1 VKACNFKEGKLSA
14 VSSLQHILETPRLI
28 VRQYTMN
35 DADDFFALNGDQ
47 EVMRYIRPSK
57 TRKECDAF
65 LAQNINFY
73 NTHSHLGRWAA
84 YEKTTKGFIGS
95 FAIIPIDEETN
106 NVQIGYALMRSVW
119 GKGFATELV
128 QYGKVFFFKMHDAD
142 ILYALTEEPNIASQK
157 VLLKCGFTENGNLI
171 SGTRKLLKFC
181 IHRNVLQNI

>member
-1 VKACNFKEGKLSA
+1 MKACNFKEGKLSA

-84 YEKTTKGFIGS
+84 MKKPQKNLSDHLRS
-95 FAIIPIDEETN
+95 FQLMKK
-106 NVQIGYALMRSVW
+106 QIMF
-119 GKGFATELV
+119 KLV
-128 QYGKVFFFKMHDAD
+128 MH
-142 ILYALTEEPNIASQK
+142 
-157 VLLKCGFTENGNLI
+157 
-171 SGTRKLLKFC
+171 
-181 IHRNVLQNI
+181 